1 VAQNNAQRSL
11 PYDHAAVQARYVNQ
25 FPVSAAGSAGVPA
38 TKFYAHAQIMVYG
51 VTFITVVPGTST
63 YTVSGTATNPATQIS
78 ALYFSNTNTTGTA
91 VSTGTNTVG
100 PFTLGG
106 TNSSG
111 TATNYFVQ
119 GTQGG
124 IAGGFQGPY
133 ALNTLGGTN
142 TQLVWGTNTY
152 VTTNLGTAVGQ
163 TQVGYPGGG
172 GAGIGGLPMN
182 PGDSLNFVNG
192 TDASATWIAIV
203 QWGYQPVNGAI
214 VA

>member
-1 VAQNNAQRSL
+1 VAQNNAVRSL
-11 PYDHAAVQARYVNQ
+11 PYDHAAVQARYAYQ
-25 FPVSAAGSAGVPA
+25 FLVSAAGSGGVPSV
-38 TKFYAHAQIMVYG
+38 KFYAHAAIQVYG
-51 VTFITVVPGTST
+51 VTFIDVVPGTST

-91 VSTGTNTVG
+91 VSTGTSTVG

-106 TNSSG
+106 TNNSG
-111 TATNYFVQ
+111 TATNYFVN

-142 TQLVWGTNTY
+142 TSLVWGTNTF
-152 VTTNLGTAVGQ
+152 VTTAAAAGQ
-163 TQVGYPGGG
+163 TQQGVPGGNN
-172 GAGIGGLPMN
+172 AGLGGLPMN

-192 TDASATWIAIV
+192 TDTSATWIAII

>member
-1 VAQNNAQRSL
+1 MAQNNQQRSL
-11 PYDHAAVQARYVNQ
+11 PYDHVSVQARQTYQ
-25 FPVSAAGSAGVPA
+25 FLVSSAGSGGTPSV
-38 TKFYAHAQIMVYG
+38 KFYAHAAIQVYG
-51 VTFITVVPGTST
+51 VTFHTVVPGTST

-91 VSTGTNTVG
+91 VSTGTNTIG

-124 IAGGFQGPY
+124 IAGGYQGPY

-142 TQLVWGTNTY
+142 TSLTWGTNTY
-152 VTTNLGTAVGQ
+152 VTTAPAAGQ
-163 TQVGYPGGG
+163 TQVGSPGVPGGV
-172 GAGIGGLPMN
+172 GIGGLPMN
-182 PGDSLNFVNG
+182 PGDQLNFVNG
-192 TDASATWIAIV
+192 TDTSATWIAILE
-203 QWGYQPVNGAI
+203 WGYQPVNGAI